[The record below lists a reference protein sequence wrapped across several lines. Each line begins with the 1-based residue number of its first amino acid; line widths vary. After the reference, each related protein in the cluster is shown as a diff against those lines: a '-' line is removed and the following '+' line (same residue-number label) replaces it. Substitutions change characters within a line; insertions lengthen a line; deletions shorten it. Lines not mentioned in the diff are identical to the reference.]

1 MLVFDQGWAGQV
13 GGANPPARL
22 AQLCLGFH
30 MWVGEDGQQLCG
42 QAAARKGWLC
52 SPAAPA

>member
-52 SPAAPA
+52 FPAAPA